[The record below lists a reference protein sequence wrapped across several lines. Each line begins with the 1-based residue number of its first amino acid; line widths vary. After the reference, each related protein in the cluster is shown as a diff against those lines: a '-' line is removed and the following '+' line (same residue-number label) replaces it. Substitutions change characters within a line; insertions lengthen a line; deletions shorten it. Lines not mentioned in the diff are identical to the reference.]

1 MTEETDRSLDRVGS
15 STTDDLEVSSSAA
28 EGTTMVQDGMEVP
41 TPAPGDDAAV
51 APSAAEPTRTST
63 ALQGG
68 TQSQWRLVYRRFR
81 RHKVAFVSVWV
92 VVAIYF
98 VVAFAEILAPT
109 TATAQRPDYT
119 YAPPQQLHIYH
130 ETEGFGLYVND
141 FTVTQNPETF
151 ANEFEIDED
160 SYIPVGLF
168 VSGTPYE
175 LWGLFDMD
183 LHLIG
188 PEDPNQP
195 MFLWGADSSGRDLLS
210 RVVYGSRVSL
220 SIGLVG
226 VAVSLILGVIL
237 GGISG
242 YYGGKPD
249 TLIQRLIEF
258 LMSIPTMPLWLALSA
273 AIPATWGPL
282 GRYFAITAILSV
294 IGWTGMAR
302 EVRGKFLSLREEDFI
317 TAALLDG
324 CSRPRIIFRH
334 MVPSFSSHLIASL
347 TMSVPGM
354 ILGETALSFLGL
366 GLQSPAVSWG
376 VLLQDAQNIRTIET
390 APWLMLPGLALFIT
404 VLAMNFVGDGLRDA
418 ADPYK

>member
-1 MTEETDRSLDRVGS
+1 MPEETDRSLDRVGARAS
-15 STTDDLEVSSSAA
+15 EGA
-28 EGTTMVQDGMEVP
+28 ELHPAGAGSTMVQAGMEVP
-41 TPAPGDDAAV
+41 KPAPGDDAAGG
-51 APSAAEPTRTST
+51 APTPDPSRAA
-63 ALQGG
+63 AVQGG
-68 TQSQWRLVYRRFR
+68 TASQWQLVWRRFR
-81 RHKVAFVSVWV
+81 KHKVAFVSAWV
-92 VVAIYF
+92 VLAIYF

-109 TATAQRPDYT
+109 TATAQNPDYT
-119 YAPPQQLHIYH
+119 YAPPQELHIYH
-130 ETEGFGLYVND
+130 ETEGFGLYVHD
-141 FTVTQNPETF
+141 LLVTRNPETF
-151 ANEFEIDED
+151 ANEFEIDEN

-168 VSGTPYE
+168 VSGEPYQM
-175 LWGLFDMD
+175 WGLFPMD

-188 PEDPNQP
+188 PENPDHT
-195 MFLWGADSSGRDLLS
+195 FHLWGADRAGRDSLS
-210 RVVYGSRVSL
+210 RIIYGSRVSL

-226 VAVSLILGVIL
+226 VAVSLILGVVL

-249 TLIQRLIEF
+249 TLIQRIIEF
-258 LMSIPTMPLWLALSA
+258 LMSIPTLPLWLALSA
-273 AIPATWGPL
+273 AIPASWGPL
-282 GRYFAITAILSV
+282 ARYFAITAILSV

-390 APWLMLPGLALFIT
+390 APWLMLPGLALFVT

>member
-1 MTEETDRSLDRVGS
+1 MTEETDRSRDRVGA
-15 STTDDLEVSSSAA
+15 TAIEDA
-28 EGTTMVQDGMEVP
+28 ELHLADEGATMGQDGMEVP
-41 TPAPGDDAAV
+41 MAPPGDDPATGTPTPD
-51 APSAAEPTRTST
+51 PSRTT
-63 ALQGG
+63 AIQGG
-68 TQSQWRLVYRRFR
+68 TASQWRLVWRRFR

-92 VVAIYF
+92 VVAIYLIM
-98 VVAFAEILAPT
+98 AFAEILAPT
-109 TATAQRPDYT
+109 TATAQNPDYT

-141 FTVTQNPETF
+141 LTVTRNPETF

-168 VSGTPYE
+168 VSGEPYE
-175 LWGLFDMD
+175 MWGLFPMD

-188 PEDPNQP
+188 PEDPDQP
-195 MFLWGADSSGRDLLS
+195 FHLWGADRAGRDSLS
-210 RVVYGSRVSL
+210 RILYGSRVSL

-226 VAVSLILGVIL
+226 VAVSLLLGVLL
-237 GGISG
+237 GGVSG

-249 TLIQRLIEF
+249 TVIQRIIEF
-258 LMSIPTMPLWLALSA
+258 LMSIPTLPLWLALSA
-273 AIPATWGPL
+273 AIPASWGPL
-282 GRYFAITAILSV
+282 ARYFAITAILSV

-302 EVRGKFLSLREEDFI
+302 EVRGKFLSLREEDFV

>member
-1 MTEETDRSLDRVGS
+1 MSEQTNRPEDAPGT
-15 STTDDLEVSSSAA
+15 TATDDRELLDPAA
-28 EGTTMVQDGMEVP
+28 EGTTMTQAGMEVP
-41 TPAPGDDAAV
+41 TPPPGDDAV
-51 APSAAEPTRTST
+51 VTSPAAEPSRS
-63 ALQGG
+63 AAIQGG
-68 TQSQWRLVYRRFR
+68 TSSQWRLIYRRFR

-92 VVAIYF
+92 VLAIYF

-109 TATAQRPDYT
+109 TATAHNPDYT

-130 ETEGFGLYVND
+130 ETEGFGLYVHGFN
-141 FTVTQNPETF
+141 VTRDPDTF
-151 ANEFEIDED
+151 ANQFEIDED

-168 VSGTPYE
+168 VSGEPYE
-175 LWGLFDMD
+175 LWGLFPMD

-188 PEDPNQP
+188 PEDPSEP
-195 MFLWGADSSGRDLLS
+195 FYLWGADRAGRDSLS
-210 RVVYGSRVSL
+210 RIIYGSRVSL

-226 VAVSLILGVIL
+226 VAVSLILGVVL

-249 TLIQRLIEF
+249 TLIQRIIEF
-258 LMSIPTMPLWLALSA
+258 LMSIPTLPLWLALSA
-273 AIPATWGPL
+273 AIPSSWGPL
-282 GRYFAITAILSV
+282 ARYFAITAILSV

-390 APWLMLPGLALFIT
+390 APWLMLPGLALFVT